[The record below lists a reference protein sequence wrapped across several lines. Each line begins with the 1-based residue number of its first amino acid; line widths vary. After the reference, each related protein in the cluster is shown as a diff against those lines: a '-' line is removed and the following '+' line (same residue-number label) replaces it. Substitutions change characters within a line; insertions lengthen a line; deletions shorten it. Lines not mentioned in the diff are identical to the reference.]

1 MLLAWCMKT
10 RTIAFVGSLVTALSG
25 AACAS
30 AALDAKSAHD
40 SGEGTVRVFEA
51 STQEMW
57 AASHAVMKWNPVGA
71 VQNHESENY
80 FVTDP
85 SEEDQI
91 GIWVEPAGPGKTRVT
106 VVVMDDPRLPG
117 PNEQGVMKDISTA
130 LTLARNGQSTEKRP

>member
-1 MLLAWCMKT
+1 MLLPGVMKT
-10 RTIAFVGSLVTALSG
+10 RTVAFVASLITALSG
-25 AACAS
+25 AACTS
-30 AALDAKSAHD
+30 AAVDAKSAHD
-40 SGEGTVRVFEA
+40 DGEGLVHVFDA
-51 STQEMW
+51 TPQELW

-117 PNEQGVMKDISTA
+117 PNEQGVMKDIGTA
-130 LTLARNGQSTEKRP
+130 LTLARNGQSTDKRP